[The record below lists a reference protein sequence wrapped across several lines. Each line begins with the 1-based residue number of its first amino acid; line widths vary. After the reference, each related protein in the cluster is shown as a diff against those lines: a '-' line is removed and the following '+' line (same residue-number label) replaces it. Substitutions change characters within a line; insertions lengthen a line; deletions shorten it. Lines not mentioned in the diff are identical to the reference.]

1 MVFPRVNLDDR
12 TFQDLVD
19 EAKRLIP
26 DYLPEWTNHNV
37 SDPGVALIELFAWM
51 TELTLF
57 RLNQVPDRVYESF
70 LDLVGIAPYSSSQA
84 RGDLTFMFA
93 SVPEETV
100 SIPMGTEVASLG
112 DDPIIFL
119 TSEDLEIRQP
129 DLLQV
134 MTVPGGPDEEPDEG
148 RAVDTSE
155 DLFAQTEVLTIFG
168 SEVIQR
174 GDAAYF
180 GFAESLGRSVL
191 RIDVE
196 AEVKGVGID
205 PNRPEA
211 ETAMR
216 AEQGNILI
224 AISPSD
230 QIWMN
235 KNQIQLESV
244 RILMEAAHA
253 ENPESSVVIV
263 ADELLVKPA
272 VFEVLLCSDFT
283 NISAACPLPPPYVMV
298 APDEL
303 FNEKPS

>member
-70 LDLVGIAPYSSSQA
+70 LDLVGIAPYPSSQA

-100 SIPMGTEVASLG
+100 SVPMGTEVASLG

-155 DLFAQTEVLTIFG
+155 DLFAQTEVLTL
-168 SEVIQR
+168 
-174 GDAAYF
+174 
-180 GFAESLGRSVL
+180 SL
-191 RIDVE
+191 IH
-196 AEVKGVGID
+196 I
-205 PNRPEA
+205 
-211 ETAMR
+211 
-216 AEQGNILI
+216 
-224 AISPSD
+224 
-230 QIWMN
+230 
-235 KNQIQLESV
+235 
-244 RILMEAAHA
+244 
-253 ENPESSVVIV
+253 
-263 ADELLVKPA
+263 
-272 VFEVLLCSDFT
+272 
-283 NISAACPLPPPYVMV
+283 
-298 APDEL
+298 
-303 FNEKPS
+303 